1 MPELPPIA
9 LAGLTGF
16 ISGFLLCIPVG
27 PINLTI
33 INEGA
38 RRGFLWAALIGLG
51 ASAMEVIYC
60 AIAFTGFSTIFTQRS
75 FVKAAMEVFSFAFM
89 LYLGVKFLRA
99 KTVAAPIHISSAADR
114 MEGRIEDKLRPHSAF
129 LTGLVR
135 VMANPGVLLFW
146 IFLAVYF
153 MARDWVRPDWP
164 SKLACVGG
172 VAASTTVWFLGLSW
186 GVSRGHGRFSEKTLL
201 RMEHFSGV
209 LLLGM
214 GLIHGARIAWQLAK
228 HKVQ

>member
-1 MPELPPIA
+1 MPELPPIL

-16 ISGFLLCIPVG
+16 ISGLLLCIPVG

-38 RRGFLWAALIGLG
+38 RRGFRWAALIGLG

-60 AIAFTGFSTIFTQRS
+60 TLAFTSFSS
-75 FVKAAMEVFSFAFM
+75 FFGNKYIKAAMEVFSFVFM
-89 LYLGVKFLRA
+89 LYLGIKFLLA
-99 KTVAAPIHISSAADR
+99 KTVTAPIHISRAADKL
-114 MEGRIEDKLRPHSAF
+114 EDRIEEKLHPHSAF
-129 LTGLVR
+129 FIGLVR

-153 MARDWVRPDWP
+153 MARDWVQPDWE
-164 SKLACVGG
+164 SKLACIGG
-172 VAASTTVWFLGLSW
+172 VAVSTAVWFVGLSW
-186 GVSRGHGRFSEKTLL
+186 AVSRGHGKFNEKTLL
-201 RMEHFSGV
+201 RMEHISGV

-228 HKVQ
+228 HKM